1 MLGADERDELRALQA
16 RAYGRG
22 GELSAPEADRLRELS
37 RRQAEKAPVE
47 PEPAVAPAPVLI
59 SGVPD
64 ALVGRSR
71 ADEPGSAASLSS
83 PDEPMAGAP
92 AEVSARSLRAAI
104 ANHWRPALIAAVAAL
119 IVGLGAGWLLF
130 GRSSAEAIELTPRQ
144 QQWQAALADGGYDP
158 GSLRAIAEQ
167 DGVVLWYAT
176 KMAGEKTCLVIGDGQ
191 QVEVSCQGTE
201 VVQVSGLSARLV
213 LGGDQET
220 EISGQ
225 LLLSP
230 GGQPAVMVSASV
242 ISGETSPV
250 YANEGEERFAE
261 GLVDQGFNESTV
273 FVVGY
278 DGENAVWTGFH
289 PENGTQCLIYSVPA
303 GMSVMHC
310 GENGVS
316 ENLWVEY
323 IDPQTSET
331 TRAEWNWTS
340 SVGANLVITKSE
352 DTGDA
357 AGE

>member
-1 MLGADERDELRALQA
+1 MLGAEGRDELRALQA

-22 GELSAPEADRLRELS
+22 GELSEAEASRLRELS
-37 RRQAEKAPVE
+37 RHQAEKAPVE
-47 PEPAVAPAPVLI
+47 PARSDAPAPVLI
-59 SGVPD
+59 SGVPR
-64 ALVGRSR
+64 ALVSAPRPEER
-71 ADEPGSAASLSS
+71 ASAASA
-83 PDEPMAGAP
+83 PDISTDDVP
-92 AEVSARSLRAAI
+92 ADATPRSLRSAI
-104 ANHWRPALIAAVAAL
+104 KNHWRPALIAIVSAL
-119 IVGLGAGWLLF
+119 IVGLGAGWMLF
-130 GRSSAEAIELTPRQ
+130 GRSDAEAIELSPEQ
-144 QQWQAALADGGYDP
+144 QGWQTAIADGGYDP
-158 GSLRAIAEQ
+158 GSLRPVAEQ

-176 KMAGEKTCLVIGDGQ
+176 KMAGEKTCLVIADGE

-201 VVQVSGLSARLV
+201 VVRVSGLSARLV
-213 LGGDQET
+213 LEGEQET

-230 GGQPAVMVSASV
+230 GGQPAVMVSASG
-242 ISGETSPV
+242 ITADTALV
-250 YANEGEERFAE
+250 YANEDEERFAE
-261 GLVDQGFNESTV
+261 ELVSQGFNENTV

-278 DGENAVWTGFH
+278 DGEHAIWTGFH
-289 PENGTQCLIYSVPA
+289 PENGTQCLIYVVSVA
-303 GMSVMHC
+303 ESVSHC
-310 GENGVS
+310 GEDGLT

>member
-1 MLGADERDELRALQA
+1 MLGAEERDELRALQA

-22 GELSAPEADRLRELS
+22 GELSEAEAGRLRELS
-37 RRQAEKAPVE
+37 RRQAETAPVE
-47 PEPAVAPAPVLI
+47 PPRGVAPVPVLI
-59 SGVPD
+59 SGVPE
-64 ALVGRSR
+64 ALVAPPR
-71 ADEPGSAASLSS
+71 AEEPASAASTSDIS
-83 PDEPMAGAP
+83 ADDAP
-92 AEVSARSLRAAI
+92 TDTTPGSLRSALMT
-104 ANHWRPALIAAVAAL
+104 HWRPALIAAVAAL

-130 GRSSAEAIELTPRQ
+130 GRSSAEAVELTPQQ

-176 KMAGEKTCLVIGDGQ
+176 KMAGEKTCLVIGDGE

-201 VVQVSGLSARLV
+201 VVRVSGLLARLV
-213 LGGDQET
+213 LEGEQET

-230 GGQPAVMVSASV
+230 GGEPAVMVSV
-242 ISGETSPV
+242 SGITADTAPV
-250 YANEGEERFAE
+250 YANEDEERFAE
-261 GLVDQGFNESTV
+261 GLVSQGFNENTV

-278 DGENAVWTGFH
+278 DGEHAIWTGFH
-289 PENGTQCLIYSVPA
+289 PENGTQCLIYVVSLAESV
-303 GMSVMHC
+303 SHC
-310 GENGVS
+310 GEDGLT